1 MLDIDIESL
10 IPHRKK
16 IRIIDEVLDVQENS
30 AVSST
35 VVNSDWP
42 LFDGEAVNSLI
53 LIEAMAQTAALI
65 EGVKR
70 KKRGD
75 SGVKGWL
82 VGIKSAEFMEETIP
96 VNTHLVVRL
105 ESTNAFDN
113 YGVVEGTVQ
122 SGEKILA
129 TATLQALLL
138 NEDNR

>member
-16 IRIIDEVLDVQENS
+16 IRIIDEVLDVQEDF

-42 LFDGEAVNSLI
+42 LSDGETVNSLI
-53 LIEAMAQTAALI
+53 LIEAIAQTAALI
-65 EGVKR
+65 EGCKR
-70 KKRGD
+70 KKRGE

-82 VGIKSAEFMEETIP
+82 VGIKNAEFMEEKIL
-96 VNTHLVVRL
+96 VHTHLVIRL
-105 ESTNAFDN
+105 ESKNAFDN

>member
-1 MLDIDIESL
+1 MLNIDIESL

-16 IRIIDEVLDVQENS
+16 IRIIDEVLDVQEDS

-35 VVNSDWP
+35 IVNSDWP

-53 LIEAMAQTAALI
+53 LIEAIAQTAALI

-70 KKRGD
+70 KKRGE

-82 VGIKSAEFMEETIP
+82 VGIKNAEFMEERIP
-96 VNTHLVVRL
+96 INTHLVVRL
-105 ESTNAFDN
+105 ESKNAFDN
-113 YGVVEGTVQ
+113 YGVVEGTVK

-129 TATLQALLL
+129 KATLQALLL

>member
-82 VGIKSAEFMEETIP
+82 VGIKSAEFMEEKIP